1 MYRSSISSGCRSKV
15 CIEPI
20 GIERCNRSHELGNCF
35 EASIKRLICRQFIF
49 RHRSAPEAFTVQP
62 NIPVTEIVIYKIR
75 YSPPCTSRLVSGK
88 LFVDFF
94 NQRVQKRDNPTV
106 YFRPFFHRNL
116 GFTECETVYIG
127 IQSEERIG
135 VIQRSKE
142 LATNFLH
149 TFQIEFEVI
158 PRRRIGNHIPT

>member
-20 GIERCNRSHELGNCF
+20 GIERRNRSHELGNCF

-49 RHRSAPEAFTVQP
+49 RHRSTPEAFTVQP

-116 GFTECETVYIG
+116 GFTECETIYIG
-127 IQSEERIG
+127 IQCEERIG

-142 LATNFLH
+142 LATNFFH